1 MGAAEALGVAVDDLM
16 PAARQL
22 VSRSL
27 RNSRLQAYL
36 GPFNMIEP
44 RCGDRFLWRHAEVDH
59 ACDDPHLDL
68 RLNVAAFQPERG
80 VRPILFQ
87 DHAGHESV
95 YTTLVRAD
103 AVRMIFIDGKKMPA
117 VLQYNPRLRFDDTRA
132 EAHDEETNKR
142 NQIAIFGSRL
152 EVIGLLAKG
161 QRRDIRS
168 RENH

>member
-1 MGAAEALGVAVDDLM
+1 MGTAEALGVAADDLM

-27 RNSRLQAYL
+27 RDSRLQADL
-36 GPFNMIEP
+36 SSFNMIEP

-68 RLNVAAFQPERG
+68 RLNVAALQPERST
-80 VRPILFQ
+80 LFQ

-103 AVRMIFIDGKKMPA
+103 AVRMIFIDGKKMTA

-132 EAHDEETNKR
+132 ETHEVALDKR
-142 NQIAIFGSRL
+142 NQISIF
-152 EVIGLLAKG
+152 VC
-161 QRRDIRS
+161 RRDV
-168 RENH
+168 